1 MKASSDL
8 IRATAAPEVKL
19 CRDRFGTDRR
29 SIRVSRN
36 TQGATRNGGDG
47 NRVAEHVKELHTIS
61 RLASGDLMALD
72 HYPDISRPHPFLRHV
87 LHEDD
92 FRIQ

>member
-1 MKASSDL
+1 MKASPDF
-8 IRATAAPEVKL
+8 IRATVTSGVKL
-19 CRDRFGTDRR
+19 RSNWFGTDRW

-47 NRVAEHVKELHTIS
+47 NRVAEHVKELHAIS
-61 RLASGDLMALD
+61 RLASGDLMSLD
-72 HYPDISRPHPFLRHV
+72 HYPDISRLHPFLRYV

-92 FRIQ
+92 FRI